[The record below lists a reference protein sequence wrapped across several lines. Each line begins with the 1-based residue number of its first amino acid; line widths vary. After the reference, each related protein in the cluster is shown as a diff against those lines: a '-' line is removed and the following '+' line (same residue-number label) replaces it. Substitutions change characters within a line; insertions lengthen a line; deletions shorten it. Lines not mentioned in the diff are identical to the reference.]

1 MMLSIPQSATPNPV
15 LRTPRQPSFAMPAR
29 TKKVEIP
36 SRRAQ
41 PAAPGPS
48 TSSRTTLS
56 QRFRRAIQQGDLAAA
71 QRIATRAFDLQF
83 LPQSEDQDDAYGALG
98 EGSTSRAPRAALR
111 AAQAQRP
118 SSAHPF
124 DIRNVADAPERVGLA
139 KHHHHR
145 KYTLAVHDESLAQH
159 AIDDADPS
167 LLVAIRHNADV
178 EMIRWLIEMG
188 HEQQTP
194 SLDTDGN
201 TVLHLATLY
210 DRSDIIYAYS
220 TYTSS
225 HVASTLGDLID
236 AETLHDRRTA
246 LHLSCIRGFDDV
258 ARQLL
263 DLGADVDLQD
273 RAGNTALH
281 FASAWGHVSLL
292 QLLIERG
299 CSLAVKNAE
308 GSTASDYA
316 YSHSVKEALETLGR
330 VRYESR
336 KKTRRGPVAT
346 VMPAGGRPSAS
357 FASATS
363 PLADE
368 SMASDRQ
375 SRSRPFPS
383 FLSRNGSN
391 SGAHRGSTTT
401 TPVRGT
407 FPDTTADQ
415 TTDLYDDWDPEKTFA
430 QPGQDLFPGNRGVFS
445 SPPVQRIA
453 SPANL
458 STPGR
463 ASIDLYS
470 EVLNHS
476 PHAPA
481 AATLGA
487 APHSAAHEH
496 AALAQNR
503 VPAQSPSTTL
513 PNAHKGLAP
522 NSISGAEIKRQLSP
536 NFSHIIRRTPSPQNV
551 GASADKVRLQDAA
564 AMSLFR
570 STTPQP
576 NHVPGRI
583 DTPPI
588 PYTIRSE
595 SPLLLNR
602 AGKGGVKSPPPPLE
616 VSRPGGTPDPT
627 AESGSSGKLNE
638 DRIGEG
644 PPLLAPVAT
653 LPRLAQGDVGKVE
666 GSGAVDL
673 SKGSDAR
680 SARGVHDQVPEAS
693 EGARRDPSPSTPRP
707 ADDRETF

>member
-1 MMLSIPQSATPNPV
+1 MMLSIPQSATPNPL
-15 LRTPRQPSFAMPAR
+15 LRTPRQPSIATPAR
-29 TKKVEIP
+29 TNKVELS
-36 SRRAQ
+36 SRRVQ

-71 QRIATRAFDLQF
+71 QRIAARAFDLQF
-83 LPQSEDQDDAYGALG
+83 LPQSEEQDAFGALG
-98 EGSTSRAPRAALR
+98 DGSISRASRAALR

-124 DIRNVADAPERVGLA
+124 DIRNVADAPERVGLT
-139 KHHHHR
+139 KNHHHR

-159 AIDDADPS
+159 AVDDADPS

-188 HEQQTP
+188 HEQHIP

-273 RAGNTALH
+273 RVGNTALH

-357 FASATS
+357 SASATS

-368 SMASDRQ
+368 SISSDRQ

-430 QPGQDLFPGNRGVFS
+430 QPGQDLFPGNRGAFS
-445 SPPVQRIA
+445 SPPVQRVA
-453 SPANL
+453 SPVNL
-458 STPGR
+458 GTPGR

-481 AATLGA
+481 ATTLGA

-496 AALAQNR
+496 AALVQNR

-513 PNAHKGLAP
+513 PNAQKGLAP

-536 NFSHIIRRTPSPQNV
+536 NFGPIIRRTPSPRNV

-602 AGKGGVKSPPPPLE
+602 AGKGGFKSPPPPLE
-616 VSRPGGTPDPT
+616 VSKPGSTPGPT
-627 AESGSSGKLNE
+627 AEGGSSEKISA

-653 LPRLAQGDVGKVE
+653 LPRLAQGDME
-666 GSGAVDL
+666 GSGAADSSL
-673 SKGSDAR
+673 SEAPSDR
-680 SARGVHDQVPEAS
+680 SVNDRFHGAS